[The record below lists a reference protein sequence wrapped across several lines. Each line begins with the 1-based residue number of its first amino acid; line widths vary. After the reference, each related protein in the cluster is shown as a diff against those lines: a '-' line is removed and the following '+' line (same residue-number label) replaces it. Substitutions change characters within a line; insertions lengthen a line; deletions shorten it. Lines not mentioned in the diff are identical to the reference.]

1 MIEHENAEAFLRQSV
16 DKQIEIEYAGGV
28 ITNEELFTESMT
40 LTESLCSQSTLTFG
54 ACETGSIEFKI
65 ANVVTPLANQQI
77 TVRMY
82 VDGQRNM
89 PFLIGKY
96 KVYSDKLTADRKWR
110 NIVAYDAMYDILS
123 AEVSEW
129 YNTVLPNKNSTVT
142 MRAFRKS
149 FLAYLGVEEA
159 EPEAELANDGM
170 IVEKTIE
177 PSEISGKDVITAIC
191 EINGCFGHIDREG
204 KFRYVYLTQNIRGLW
219 PAKDLYPADD
229 LYPKTPKS
237 AKIGADG
244 TYISCQY
251 EDYLVKEINKLQIRK
266 EENDIG
272 VVIND
277 EGDNAYIVED
287 NFLIYGKSASAL
299 QEIGKNLFSKITGIS
314 YRPFSASL
322 QGNPCFEV
330 GDAVRLNTRY
340 DIVESYI
347 LVRTLKGIQALRDSF
362 SSAGTEYYSQT
373 VNSYSRD
380 IVQLRGKTN
389 TLTRNVEETRST
401 ITDVDAR
408 LTSEIQ
414 QNAGEIALRVR
425 KDSIISEIN
434 ISPEAITIQAQRI
447 DLVGL
452 VNAQE
457 LVSKFATIS
466 TLNAEK
472 AALENLIATKAT
484 IDSLN
489 SVNANLTN
497 LIAQK
502 ATIDDLNALSAR
514 VGTIEANY
522 ISASKVKAEY
532 MEVKNWTSAGKIKAD
547 RIDVKQLA
555 AEFAQIQNLE
565 LGTVW
570 INGLNLNGYFTFN
583 GNPVVWKTISI
594 GERTIN
600 YLGSVAD

>member
-1 MIEHENAEAFLRQSV
+1 MIEYENADAFSKQSV
-16 DKQIEIEYAGGV
+16 DKQIEIEYPGGI
-28 ITNEELFTESMT
+28 ITNEELFSESMT
-40 LTESLCSQSTLTFG
+40 LTESLCSQSSLTFG

-65 ANVVTPLANQQI
+65 ANVVIPLANQKI

-82 VDGQRNM
+82 LDGQRDA

-123 AEVSEW
+123 AEVSGW
-129 YNTVLPNKNSTVT
+129 YNSILSDKNSTVT
-142 MRAFRKS
+142 MKEFRKS
-149 FLAYLGVEEA
+149 FLSHLGVEEA
-159 EPEAELANDGM
+159 EPEAELANDSM

-177 PSEISGKDVITAIC
+177 PSEISGKDIITAIC

-204 KFRYVYLTQNIRGLW
+204 KFRYVYLTQNIKGLW
-219 PAKDLYPADD
+219 PAKNLYPADD
-229 LYPKTPKS
+229 LYPQTPKS
-237 AKIGADG
+237 ARIGADG

-251 EDYLVKEINKLQIRK
+251 EDYMVKEINKLQIRK

-272 VVIND
+272 AVIND

-287 NFLIYGKSASAL
+287 NFLVYGKSAAEL
-299 QEIGKNLFSKITGIS
+299 QEIGKNLFARISGIA

-347 LVRTLKGIQALRDSF
+347 LERTLKGIQALRDSF
-362 SSAGTEYYSQT
+362 SSAGTEFYPQT

-401 ITDVDAR
+401 ITNMDAR
-408 LTSEIQ
+408 LSSEIL

-434 ISPEAITIQAQRI
+434 ISPEAIVIQAQRI
-447 DLVGL
+447 DLKGL

-472 AALENLIATKAT
+472 ANLQNLI
-484 IDSLN
+484 S
-489 SVNANLTN
+489 
-497 LIAQK
+497 QK
-502 ATIDDLNALSAR
+502 ATIDDLNAVNAR

-522 ISASKVKAEY
+522 ISASIVKAEY
-532 MEVKNWTSAGKIKAD
+532 MEITSWTSAGKIRAD
-547 RIDVKQLA
+547 RIDADTIVAKVG
-555 AEFAQIQNLE
+555 EFKSQIKVTDLYVNDFFYASRITTPYIE
-565 LGTVW
+565 ASEIHLGVRGNTVLKPTNYW
-570 INGLNLNGYFTFN
+570 
-583 GNPVVWKTISI
+583 
-594 GERTIN
+594 RTIEVDGAS
-600 YLGSVAD
+600 YTVLCQ